1 MLLVVFRA
9 RAHMDVIEESAV
21 IGEELKAIA
30 QSMPGFVDY
39 KEFAA
44 EDGEFVTIVMF
55 EDAESLRAWREHPRH
70 REAIRLG
77 YERWMSSYDI
87 SVCEVK
93 RRYTRDERVKA
104 VAAGA
109 PTPGSVPV
117 WDHTGG

>member
-1 MLLVVFRA
+1 MILVVFRA
-9 RAHMDVIEESAV
+9 RAHMDVIEESAA
-21 IGEELKAIA
+21 IGEELKALA
-30 QSMPGFVDY
+30 RSTPGFVDY

-44 EDGEFVTIVMF
+44 EDGEFVTIVTF
-55 EDAESLRAWREHPRH
+55 EDAESLRAWREHSRH

-93 RRYTRDERVKA
+93 RRYTRDDRAKA

-109 PTPGSVPV
+109 PTPGAVP
-117 WDHTGG
+117 

>member
-9 RAHMDVIEESAV
+9 RAHMDVIEESAA

-39 KEFAA
+39 KEYAA

-55 EDAESLRAWREHPRH
+55 EDAAALRAWREHPRH
-70 REAIRLG
+70 REAITLG
-77 YERWMSSYDI
+77 YDRWMSSYDI
-87 SVCEVK
+87 AVCEVQ

-104 VAAGA
+104 VAGGA
-109 PTPGSVPV
+109 PVPGSLPV
-117 WDHTGG
+117 WDYQVS